1 LVFWPMRWW
10 LASTLSMTSTRWWS
24 TKRFSPTKLSSQE
37 TSTSNYSALTCSRN
51 AKSLVKHLLEPD
63 VTLRYGELKEGV
75 NQIKNHRWF
84 KQMDWHKLSQKKL
97 PVPYLPQIG

>member
-1 LVFWPMRWW
+1 
-10 LASTLSMTSTRWWS
+10 
-24 TKRFSPTKLSSQE
+24 
-37 TSTSNYSALTCSRN
+37 
-51 AKSLVKHLLEPD
+51 VKHLLEPD

-84 KQMDWHKLSQKKL
+84 KQMDWFKLGQKKL